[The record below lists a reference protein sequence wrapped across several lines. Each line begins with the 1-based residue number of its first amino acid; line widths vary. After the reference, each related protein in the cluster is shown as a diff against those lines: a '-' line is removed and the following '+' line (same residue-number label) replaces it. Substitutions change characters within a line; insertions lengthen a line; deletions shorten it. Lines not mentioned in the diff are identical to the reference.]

1 MNELSFV
8 VFSVDII
15 LKWVMF
21 DRVLTFRR
29 LGSYRD
35 DVSSVA
41 MREGLSLKGIVIY
54 SDLFV

>member
-21 DRVLTFRR
+21 DRVLTFRG

>member
-21 DRVLTFRR
+21 DRVLTIRR
-29 LGSYRD
+29 LGSYRG

-41 MREGLSLKGIVIY
+41 MR
-54 SDLFV
+54 DFR